1 MRSSSAQMPH
11 LNPLGK
17 YLSLT
22 PAVLVFVILALLP
35 VVNLFITSFHDVTW
49 QGGEKIMTGVG
60 FKNYIAI
67 GDDPL
72 FKAGIVNTLIL
83 VIVATSAQ
91 VVIGLGLAL
100 ICSAIGEKSRSYR
113 ALLILPL
120 LIPGIVI
127 GAIWRLMYNAEFGV
141 FNLLLE
147 TIGLSGHDWLGSS
160 STALASVIVVDIW
173 HWTPFSFLLLL
184 AAVESLPKD
193 VSEAAKI
200 DGATAWQE
208 FKHVTLPLLYPA
220 IFMTFLFRAV
230 IAFKVFDEVFLLTSG
245 GPGTSTEVVSF
256 TIFQRYFL
264 QDDAGY
270 GSALSVS
277 IIFVVSIII
286 VVALNL
292 NKSKGGVVQ

>member
-1 MRSSSAQMPH
+1 M
-11 LNPLGK
+11 
-17 YLSLT
+17 SLA
-22 PAVLVFVILALLP
+22 PALLVFALLALLP
-35 VVNLFITSFHDVTW
+35 VINLFITSFHEVSW
-49 QGGEKIMTGVG
+49 QGGAKQMEWVG
-60 FKNYIAI
+60 LSNFAAI
-67 GDDPL
+67 QDDPL
-72 FKAGIVNTLIL
+72 FKAGVINTIIL

-91 VVIGLGLAL
+91 VIIGLAL
-100 ICSAIGEKSRSYR
+100 ALACSAIGAKSRAYR

-127 GAIWRLMYNAEFGV
+127 GAIWRLMYNSEFGI
-141 FNLLLE
+141 FNLTLE
-147 TIGLSGHDWLGSS
+147 AIGLSGHDWLGSP
-160 STALASVIVVDIW
+160 STALAAVIVVDIW
-173 HWTPFSFLLLL
+173 HWTPFAFLLLL
-184 AAVESLPKD
+184 AAVESLPRD

-208 FKHVTLPLLYPA
+208 FHRVTLPLLYPA

-230 IAFKVFDEVFLLTSG
+230 MASKVFDEVFLLTSG
-245 GPGTSTEVVSF
+245 GPGTSTEVISF

-286 VVALNL
+286 VIALNA
-292 NKSKGGVVQ
+292 NRSKELAQ

>member
-1 MRSSSAQMPH
+1 MAHHNS
-11 LNPLGK
+11 LGK
-17 YLSLT
+17 VLSLT
-22 PAVLVFVILALLP
+22 PAVLIFAFLALLP
-35 VVNLFITSFHDVTW
+35 VINLFIVSFHEISW
-49 QGGEKIMTGVG
+49 LGGTKQMDWVGVD
-60 FKNYIAI
+60 NYVAI

-72 FKAGIVNTLIL
+72 FKAGVFNTIIVVL
-83 VIVATSAQ
+83 VATTAQ

-100 ICSAIGEKSRSYR
+100 ACSSVGDKSRPFR
-113 ALLILPL
+113 ALIILPL

-127 GAIWRLMYNAEFGV
+127 GAIWRLMYNSEFGI
-141 FNLLLE
+141 FNLVLE

-160 STALASVIVVDIW
+160 STALAAVIVVDVW
-173 HWTPFSFLLLL
+173 HWMPFAFLLLL
-184 AAVESLPKD
+184 AAVESLPRD

-208 FKHVTLPLLYPA
+208 FRKVTLPLLYPA

-230 IAFKVFDEVFLLTSG
+230 MASKIFDEVFLLTGG

-264 QDDAGY
+264 QDNAGY

-277 IIFVVSIII
+277 IIFVVSVII
-286 VVALNL
+286 VIALNA
-292 NKSKGGVVQ
+292 NKSKGLSQ

>member
-1 MRSSSAQMPH
+1 MPH

-22 PAVLVFVILALLP
+22 PAMLIFLVLAILP
-35 VVNLFITSFHDVTW
+35 VINLFITSFHEVSW
-49 QGGEKIMTGVG
+49 QGGQKQMEWVG
-60 FKNYIAI
+60 LNNYADI

-72 FKAGIVNTLIL
+72 FKAGVINTVIL
-83 VIVATSAQ
+83 VLVATTAQ
-91 VVIGLGLAL
+91 VVIGLALAL
-100 ICSAIGEKSRSYR
+100 ACSSIGKRSQSYR

-127 GAIWRLMYNAEFGV
+127 GAIWRLMYNSEFGI
-141 FNLLLE
+141 FNLTLE
-147 TIGLSGHDWLGSS
+147 AIGLSGYDWLGSS
-160 STALASVIVVDIW
+160 NTALAAVIVVDIW
-173 HWTPFSFLLLL
+173 HWTPFAFLLLL

-208 FKHVTLPLLYPA
+208 FRKVTLPLLYPA

-230 IAFKVFDEVFLLTSG
+230 MASKVFDEVFLLTSG
-245 GPGTSTEVVSF
+245 GPGTSTEVISF

-270 GSALSVS
+270 GSALSMS

-286 VVALNL
+286 VIALTSNRD
-292 NKSKGGVVQ
+292 KGLAQ

>member
-1 MRSSSAQMPH
+1 MAHHNS
-11 LNPLGK
+11 LGK
-17 YLSLT
+17 VLSLT
-22 PAVLVFVILALLP
+22 PAVLIFAVLALLP
-35 VVNLFITSFHDVTW
+35 VINLFIVSFHEVSW
-49 QGGEKIMTGVG
+49 LGGAKQMEWVGVD
-60 FKNYIAI
+60 NYVAI

-72 FKAGIVNTLIL
+72 FKAGVVNTIIVVL
-83 VIVATSAQ
+83 VATTAQ

-100 ICSAIGEKSRSYR
+100 ACSSVGDKSRPFR

-127 GAIWRLMYNAEFGV
+127 GAIWRLMYNSEFGI
-141 FNLLLE
+141 FNLVLE
-147 TIGLSGHDWLGSS
+147 SIGLSGHDWLGSS
-160 STALASVIVVDIW
+160 STALAAVIVVDVW
-173 HWTPFSFLLLL
+173 HWMPFAFLLLL
-184 AAVESLPKD
+184 AAVESLPRD

-208 FKHVTLPLLYPA
+208 FRKVTLPLLYPA

-230 IAFKVFDEVFLLTSG
+230 MASKIFDEVFLLTAG

-264 QDDAGY
+264 QDNAGY

-277 IIFVVSIII
+277 IIFVVSVII
-286 VVALNL
+286 VVALNA
-292 NKSKGGVVQ
+292 NKSKGLSQ

>member
-1 MRSSSAQMPH
+1 MSH

-22 PAVLVFVILALLP
+22 PALLVFALLALLP
-35 VVNLFITSFHDVTW
+35 VINLFITSFHEVSW
-49 QGGEKIMTGVG
+49 LAGSKQMEWVG
-60 FKNYIAI
+60 FANYTAI

-72 FKAGIVNTLIL
+72 FKAGVFNTIIL
-83 VIVATSAQ
+83 VLVATSAQ
-91 VVIGLGLAL
+91 VIIGLFLAVA
-100 ICSAIGEKSRSYR
+100 CSSIGPRSRFYR

-127 GAIWRLMYNAEFGV
+127 GAIWRLMYNSEFGI
-141 FNLLLE
+141 FNLVLQAV
-147 TIGLSGHDWLGSS
+147 GLSGHDWLGST
-160 STALASVIVVDIW
+160 STALAAVIVVDVW
-173 HWTPFSFLLLL
+173 HWTPFAFLLLL
-184 AAVESLPKD
+184 AAVESLPRD

-208 FKHVTLPLLYPA
+208 FRLVTLPLLYPA

-230 IAFKVFDEVFLLTSG
+230 MASKVFDEVFLLTSG
-245 GPGTSTEVVSF
+245 GPGTSTEVISF
-256 TIFQRYFL
+256 TIFQRYFV
-264 QDDAGY
+264 QDNPGY

-286 VVALNL
+286 VIALNT
-292 NKSKGGVVQ
+292 NRRKGLAQ